1 MYKKMIEQARKDG
14 VASEKAMN
22 ASIESIDQLLEQLKE
37 AHPDVYNAF
46 MAKQHELL
54 YGPHYNELFAMTA
67 VADIE
72 YTDVEGKSH
81 KGEYWSVTEV
91 EDATRGLAFPQ
102 GTTKWDKY
110 VAYNAMKS
118 DLCKVADDKTI
129 LDAAYAF
136 YFADEDFHG
145 QGKIWRYMQCM
156 CAK

>member
-14 VASEKAMN
+14 VASEKTMN
-22 ASIESIDQLLEQLKE
+22 ASIESVDQLLEQLKE
-37 AHPDVYNAF
+37 VHPDVYNSF
-46 MAKQHELL
+46 IAKQHELL
-54 YGPHYNELFAMTA
+54 YGPHYNEMFATMA
-67 VADIE
+67 VAGIE
-72 YTDVEGKSH
+72 YTDADGKSR
-81 KGEYWSVTEV
+81 KGEYWSVAEV
-91 EDATRGLAFPQ
+91 DEATRGLAFPQ

-129 LDAAYAF
+129 LNAAYAF